1 MVDLIGMSNAAWKRQ
16 PRGRVTV
23 QPLYSSIVDVALMG
37 GQRSFVKGGAYSDTG
52 VTFGA
57 GPAGLS
63 HNSDETN
70 YINDAG
76 YRGRALPLT
85 YVFLFS
91 STATT
96 IGCVAGEIDNI
107 SLYIERITI
116 NSADTDYTSTGYVS
130 MTMRLM
136 YGNLHIIQS
145 ASALTINDGRPHC
158 IVFSMRKQASGSNSV
173 LFMDGK
179 PIPTSI
185 NYQSGDF
192 NYDQT
197 GVMEYPLFI
206 MSQNARAVPS
216 KTCPAGVKLYC
227 FARLLTYLDD
237 RLLLDLSAN
246 PWQLFTPAPS
256 RFYLIPSGG
265 GATTHDV
272 ALILAY
278 TAAFQPTATA
288 QFNAGITLAT
298 LAGALSG
305 KNAQFNTALT
315 LDTNVSVTLQRALS
329 ALASVQ
335 LDMTAAQSVSALNAA
350 VAAITES
357 ISCSYTSS
365 VTAHLLASLSFGI
378 TQAMI
383 SGTGS
388 QLAAALAL
396 ALNAGTQAST
406 TATYAADLTL
416 LTTLQAALQAT
427 LATTA
432 NLTLPATLTLT
443 LDGER
448 LTDGDVA
455 LALNVQTGISTSATA
470 LLSAQ
475 LTLATQLLATPA
487 GVASFQAAL
496 TLAQQIGTLF
506 STGNTL
512 TSSLS
517 FAVSMALA
525 DSAALSLGG
534 SLELG
539 TVLSQVQSAL
549 ASFQAGVTFPTTLTL
564 PITGGLA
571 MEDGISLGWT
581 LGTNIDG
588 AFFEMTVT
596 LPTGRVIVLAAS
608 ERLLSISASE
618 RLITIPHP

>member
-1 MVDLIGMSNAAWKRQ
+1 MSALINLPRAAWKRQ
-16 PRGRVTV
+16 PQGPANIDPR
-23 QPLYSSIVDVALMG
+23 YSKSVDLALIG
-37 GQRSFVKGGAYSDTG
+37 GQRYFAKGGTYSDTG
-52 VTFGA
+52 VPIGA
-57 GPAGLS
+57 GSAGLAHKGDGS
-63 HNSDETN
+63 A
-70 YINDAG
+70 YINAG
-76 YRGRALPLT
+76 YRAFALPIT
-85 YVFLFS
+85 HVALFS
-91 STATT
+91 SSSATM
-96 IGCVAGEIDNI
+96 GCIAGEIDNI
-107 SLYIERITI
+107 TNYIERTYV
-116 NSADTDYTSTGYVS
+116 NSADGGNSASSGYISFCYRSTNNSTHV
-130 MTMRLM
+130 
-136 YGNLHIIQS
+136 IQS
-145 ASALTINDGRPHC
+145 ASSLAINDSASHC
-158 IVFSMRKQASGSNSV
+158 MVFSMRKQSSGSNNST
-173 LFMDGK
+173 LCLDGK
-179 PIPTSI
+179 IITTSI
-185 NYQSGDF
+185 NYQNGDLIY
-192 NYDQT
+192 NQT
-197 GVMEYPLFI
+197 GMMDYPLDI
-206 MSQNARAVPS
+206 LSQNARGS
-216 KTCPAGVKLYC
+216 HYTIYSGFNLYL
-227 FARLLTYLDD
+227 FARLTGDLSDS
-237 RLLLDLSAN
+237 LLLDLSAD

-256 RFYLIPSGG
+256 MFYLIPSS
-265 GATTHDV
+265 GATTYDV
-272 ALILAY
+272 ALTLAY
-278 TAAFQPTATA
+278 TAAFQPTVTA

-329 ALASVQ
+329 ALASVK
-335 LDMTAAQSVSALNAA
+335 LEMTADQSASALNSA

-378 TQAMI
+378 TQALI

-416 LTTLQAALQAT
+416 FTTLQAALQTT

-496 TLAQQIGTLF
+496 TIAQQIGTLF

-512 TSSLS
+512 ASSLS
-517 FAVSMALA
+517 FVVSMALA
-525 DSAALSLGG
+525 ESAALSLGG

-549 ASFQAGVTFPTTLTL
+549 ASFQAGVTFPTALTL

-571 MEDGISLGWT
+571 MEEGISLGWT

-588 AFFEMTVT
+588 AFFEITVT

-618 RLITIPHP
+618 RLITVPHP